1 MIPWNSQSRNAI
13 RNGTFTDTLRRFQGI
28 SAQDMLRDPFFTMSA
43 NTLNCP
49 IPRFGPLL
57 VNQLPLYNLK
67 EHQKQEKDHGWP
79 MEVTKSAS
87 AWVHKMGKLW
97 EVGMNNTS
105 RKSHHAGG
113 DIWGTNSRDGRAFQL
128 LFLAAISSCASLCGA
143 TNSIRIP
150 EWEEELEAP
159 CAGST
164 SGGQEGSVR
173 RNDTTIQGARA
184 MAARLV
190 GGFELT
196 VLFNISTFKW
206 RIMSLPIMPL
216 QAVPENPASPGA
228 WLRTVSTAWHST
240 PHSFFVRTRS

>member
-1 MIPWNSQSRNAI
+1 MLFQLRSFLIHQHEKNNFLTELDAKKDYVIPWNSQSRNAI
-13 RNGTFTDTLRRFQGI
+13 RNGTFTDTLQRFQGM

-105 RKSHHAGG
+105 ERYSQGNHTMQAATFGEPTAETVVPFSFYFSQLYQAAHHYAVPPTLFGFQSGKKSLKLPVPGAQVVVKKAQYVAT
-113 DIWGTNSRDGRAFQL
+113 IRQYKALAQWL
-128 LFLAAISSCASLCGA
+128 LAL
-143 TNSIRIP
+143 R
-150 EWEEELEAP
+150 
-159 CAGST
+159 
-164 SGGQEGSVR
+164 EGS
-173 RNDTTIQGARA
+173 N
-184 MAARLV
+184 
-190 GGFELT
+190 
-196 VLFNISTFKW
+196 
-206 RIMSLPIMPL
+206 
-216 QAVPENPASPGA
+216 
-228 WLRTVSTAWHST
+228 
-240 PHSFFVRTRS
+240 